1 MQTRRRKSVQ
11 PAPEQQAQRPPTLL
25 RQPARTV
32 HLFAAAAAE
41 ALSRWLRWL
50 WRRRATAVYPPLLLL
65 CALLAA
71 HHAQGPHRAAL
82 LEAELFAS
90 VAAWWLGLGVLS
102 SIGLGTGLHSGM
114 LFLFPHIAK
123 VCRSAEACCSIAFD
137 SRKNTWFALPSGELF
152 ACPAG
157 KRQTCDAVPY
167 SALLLKNLAP
177 AILWGIGT
185 ALGEVPPYLL
195 SRAAAEA
202 SKANKAHAGS
212 PAGSAS
218 PDGLMERSK
227 AWMQRVLQRNGFWGL
242 VALAA
247 WPNSLFD
254 FVGVCCGHF
263 GMSFRTFLGGTLLGK
278 GFIKASWQCA
288 LFTLVFSTQARAP
301 GRLRRTNSVSDAF
314 PCAAVA
320 LGIRG
325 SRCRAVRCG
334 AAELLEGA
342 CWVLRARRCAGQLTR
357 TRKLQASELVQRAAA
372 GLSGFGDAASAG
384 ALGQQHAQGMLAAA
398 WSACMTVIM
407 LYFVA
412 SCVEQVAQHRFATT
426 KNRTK

>member
-1 MQTRRRKSVQ
+1 MQTRRRRSVQ
-11 PAPEQQAQRPPTLL
+11 PAAVEQEQRPPTLL

-32 HLFAAAAAE
+32 HLFAAAAGD
-41 ALSRWLRWL
+41 ALSCWLRWL
-50 WRRRATAVYPPLLLL
+50 WRRRATAVYPLLVLL
-65 CALLAA
+65 CTLLAA
-71 HHAQGPHRAAL
+71 HHAHGPHRAAL
-82 LEAELFAS
+82 LEAELYAS
-90 VAAWWLGLGVLS
+90 VSSWWLGLGVLS

-123 VCRSAEACCSIAFD
+123 VCRSAEACCSLAFD
-137 SRKNTWFALPSGELF
+137 SRKNSWFALPAGELF

-157 KRQTCDAVPY
+157 NRQPCDAVPY

-177 AILWGIGT
+177 AIVWGIGT

-202 SKANKAHAGS
+202 SKANQAHAGP

-218 PDGLMERSK
+218 PDGLLERSK

-288 LFTLVFSTQARAP
+288 LFTLAFSTQARAA
-301 GRLRRTNSVSDAF
+301 RRMRRTSGAPDAST
-314 PCAAVA
+314 CAAVA
-320 LGIRG
+320 HGVRG
-325 SRCRAVRCG
+325 
-334 AAELLEGA
+334 
-342 CWVLRARRCAGQLTR
+342 
-357 TRKLQASELVQRAAA
+357 
-372 GLSGFGDAASAG
+372 
-384 ALGQQHAQGMLAAA
+384 
-398 WSACMTVIM
+398 
-407 LYFVA
+407 
-412 SCVEQVAQHRFATT
+412 
-426 KNRTK
+426 

>member
-1 MQTRRRKSVQ
+1 MQTRRRKSAQ
-11 PAPEQQAQRPPTLL
+11 PASDQQAQRPPTLL

-32 HLFAAAAAE
+32 HLFAAAACD
-41 ALSRWLRWL
+41 ALLCWLRWL
-50 WRRRATAVYPPLLLL
+50 WRRRATAVYPLLALL
-65 CALLAA
+65 GTLLAA
-71 HHAQGPHRAAL
+71 HHAHGPHRAAL

-123 VCRSAEACCSIAFD
+123 VCRSAEACCSVAFD
-137 SRKNTWFALPSGELF
+137 SRKNSWFALPAGELF

-157 KRQTCDAVPY
+157 KQRPCDAVPY

-202 SKANKAHAGS
+202 SKANQAHAGPS
-212 PAGSAS
+212 TGSAS
-218 PDGLMERSK
+218 PNGFMERSK

-288 LFTLVFSTQARAP
+288 LFTLAFSTQARAP
-301 GRLRRTNSVSDAF
+301 GRMRWTCGMPDAFLCASVSHGVCGA
-314 PCAAVA
+314 
-320 LGIRG
+320 
-325 SRCRAVRCG
+325 RCRAVHSD

-342 CWVLRARRCAGQLTR
+342 FVGT
-357 TRKLQASELVQRAAA
+357 
-372 GLSGFGDAASAG
+372 AG
-384 ALGQQHAQGMLAAA
+384 AALRGAAD
-398 WSACMTVIM
+398 
-407 LYFVA
+407 
-412 SCVEQVAQHRFATT
+412 
-426 KNRTK
+426 

>member
-1 MQTRRRKSVQ
+1 MQERRRRSAAAARST
-11 PAPEQQAQRPPTLL
+11 PAEKEQRPLSLL

-32 HLFAAAAAE
+32 NLFAAAAGD
-41 ALSRWLRWL
+41 ALVHWLRWL
-50 WRRRATAVYPPLLLL
+50 WGHRAVAVYLPLLLVCTL
-65 CALLAA
+65 TAA
-71 HHAQGPHRAAL
+71 HHVRGPHQAAL
-82 LEAELFAS
+82 AEAELY
-90 VAAWWLGLGVLS
+90 VAVACWWLGLGVLS

-123 VCRSAEACCSIAFD
+123 VCRSAEACCSVAFD
-137 SRKNTWFALPSGELF
+137 SRKNTWFALQAAELF

-157 KRQTCDAVPY
+157 ARRSCDAATAVPY

-177 AILWGIGT
+177 AILWGVGT

-202 SKANKAHAGS
+202 SRAKHARASQPSG
-212 PAGSAS
+212 S
-218 PDGLMERSK
+218 PDGLLERSK
-227 AWMQRVLQRNGFWGL
+227 AWMERVLQRNGFWGL

-288 LFTLVFSTQARAP
+288 LFTLAFSTQARAAEP
-301 GRLRRTNSVSDAF
+301 VREHCPISDAS
-314 PCAAVA
+314 P
-320 LGIRG
+320 L
-325 SRCRAVRCG
+325 RCS
-334 AAELLEGA
+334 
-342 CWVLRARRCAGQLTR
+342 RARRSWSALAR
-357 TRKLQASELVQRAAA
+357 WQAQCFQRPGGCVACWRCMLDTSHSDRPQVKELLLRAAA

-384 ALGQQHAQGMLAAA
+384 LSGQQAHSALAAA
-398 WSACMTVIM
+398 WSACMTSVI
-407 LYFVA
+407 LYFVV
-412 SCVEQVAQHRFATT
+412 SCVEQVAQHRAAKLTA
-426 KNRTK
+426 KLE